1 MSATSPKKQGWMDE
15 FKKSSSKKNIFEN
28 IEKDRFLNSL
38 DNSSGNE
45 IEIPEI
51 DDVEIDEKIN
61 EPAQNK
67 GAYKKELNVEILKSS
82 SINLDDKVDLTILLE
97 VLENESDIEE
107 KDDVWN
113 WNQLFTKVTAE
124 IADEK

>member
-15 FKKSSSKKNIFEN
+15 FKKSSSKKSIFEN

-38 DNSSGNE
+38 DNSSE

-51 DDVEIDEKIN
+51 DDVEMDEKIN
-61 EPAQNK
+61 EPVQNK
-67 GAYKKELNVEILKSS
+67 SAFKKELNVEILKSS

-107 KDDVWN
+107 KDDVWS

>member
-1 MSATSPKKQGWMDE
+1 MSAPTPKKQGWMDE

-28 IEKDRFLNSL
+28 IEKERFLNSL
-38 DNSSGNE
+38 DNTSE
-45 IEIPEI
+45 IDIPEI
-51 DDVEIDEKIN
+51 DDVEVDEQKS
-61 EPAQNK
+61 EPVQNK
-67 GAYKKELNVEILKSS
+67 SAYRKELNVEILKSS

-107 KDDVWN
+107 KDEVWT

>member
-38 DNSSGNE
+38 DNTSSE
-45 IEIPEI
+45 IDIPEI
-51 DDVEIDEKIN
+51 DDVEMDERIN
-61 EPAQNK
+61 EPAQNRS
-67 GAYKKELNVEILKSS
+67 AYKKELNVEILKSS

-97 VLENESDIEE
+97 VLENESDLEE
-107 KDDVWN
+107 KDDVWS

>member
-38 DNSSGNE
+38 DNTSSE

-51 DDVEIDEKIN
+51 DDVEMDERIN

-67 GAYKKELNVEILKSS
+67 SAYKKELNVEILKSS

-97 VLENESDIEE
+97 VLENESDLEE
-107 KDDVWN
+107 KDDVWS

>member
-38 DNSSGNE
+38 DNTSSE
-45 IEIPEI
+45 IDIPEI
-51 DDVEIDEKIN
+51 DDVEMDERIN
-61 EPAQNK
+61 EPSQNK
-67 GAYKKELNVEILKSS
+67 SAYKKELNVEILKSS

-97 VLENESDIEE
+97 VLENESDLEE
-107 KDDVWN
+107 KDDVWS